1 MLIFSHPPALVELF
15 LWSSIFLIYVGV
27 FLLIFGFLIRRY
39 FDKWVCLDYLGG
51 IASAEMLFSRQAK
64 LGLSVNA
71 NGTQMLAMPTDA
83 IVLGSTFCLNRETEL
98 VVFRILR
105 NLHTYFFD
113 LSLKQDRNSGWVFA
127 PSRL

>member
-15 LWSSIFLIYVGV
+15 LWSSFFLFVGV

-51 IASAEMLFSRQAK
+51 IASAEMLFSRQAIAWTK
-64 LGLSVNA
+64 CKRERYSEA
-71 NGTQMLAMPTDA
+71 AMLPDA
-83 IVLGSTFCLNRETEL
+83 IVLGSTIRLNRGTEL
-98 VVFRILR
+98 VVFRMLR
-105 NLHTYFFD
+105 FLQEYFFD